1 MTGGTQQFARV
12 CASIPMLTPI
22 TSGCIPVD
30 SDQCATLDD
39 EEWERLMRAKYGDE
53 AFDCPVGEGEER

>member
-1 MTGGTQQFARV
+1 MTGGVSQFARV

-39 EEWERLMRAKYGDE
+39 EQWFAFMTEKYGPD
-53 AFDCPVGEGEER
+53 FDCPVGEGEER

>member
-39 EEWERLMRAKYGDE
+39 EEWERLMRAKYGPD
-53 AFDCPVGEGEER
+53 FDCPVGEGEER